1 MAEIKTVDE
10 KNFASTIAS
19 GNVLID
25 FWAPWCSYCRIVGT
39 VIDQSI
45 NSMPENLIIG
55 KVNVDDNAE
64 LAAKYNITTLPTL
77 ILFKDGKEISRHGT
91 VSKAEL
97 LRITADL

>member
-10 KNFASTIAS
+10 KNFAPTIAS

-25 FWAPWCSYCRIVGT
+25 FWAPWCSYCRIVGA

-45 NSMPENLIIG
+45 NAMPENLIIG

-64 LAAKYNITTLPTL
+64 LAAK
-77 ILFKDGKEISRHGT
+77 
-91 VSKAEL
+91 
-97 LRITADL
+97 